1 MSDKLCP
8 IMSAPVGTRYEDTGT
23 SHEVVDCVCV
33 GARCALWV
41 SGAYT
46 TEGMAVEGMCA
57 YRLQAMTNAD
67 GKVVV

>member
-8 IMSAPVGTRYEDTGT
+8 IMSKPVEGMYAVKT
-23 SHEVVDCVCV
+23 VNC
-33 GARCALWV
+33 ARSNCALWV

-46 TEGMAVEGMCA
+46 TEGLPVEGMCA